1 MPMRPWRE
9 AAAVYANPRLL
20 AILGMGF
27 ASGLPF
33 LLTTTTLTYW
43 LAKVGLDKTSI
54 GLFALVGLPYSLKF
68 LWAPALDH
76 VRLPGLS
83 RLGRRRSWMLLAQAA
98 LVAAILALGVTDPS
112 VTPLATAALALAI
125 ALASATLDVAVDA
138 YRIEVLA
145 PHEQGAGAAATQTGY
160 RAALLLAGAGATA
173 LSDFVPWPAVFAA
186 LAALVILGMG
196 FVLLSPEPQASPGGP
211 PHASAEGARS
221 EPKASEGGLP
231 QGLSFEHALLAPL
244 RDLMSRPQWVAI
256 LAFAVLYK
264 FGDSVA
270 GVMASPFFVDLG
282 FSGVEIAS
290 VTKVLGLVASVVGI
304 GAGGVLVAR
313 TGVFRALVWGGI
325 LQATTNLLYSG
336 LAGVGHDVALLAV
349 AIAADNFTGGLASA
363 AFVAYLSGLC
373 RREFTATQ
381 YALLTSLMAAGRTTL
396 SAGGGW
402 LATQMDWAGFFAV
415 TALLA
420 LPGLALLARL
430 SRTHEL
436 REG

>member
-1 MPMRPWRE
+1 MSEILFHYRKIDPTTW
-9 AAAVYANPRLL
+9 VYLSSLL
-20 AILGMGF
+20 AISLF
-27 ASGLPF
+27 FKFNRFWSVRNLDLA
-33 LLTTTTLTYW
+33 LL
-43 LAKVGLDKTSI
+43 I
-54 GLFALVGLPYSLKF
+54 SL
-68 LWAPALDH
+68 APALLLLEQGNEAAVWAGH
-76 VRLPGLS
+76 IWLFAAGGCLLVRLLVDPLMVRRPLLEPNLTTGGLTFMGAALLVFLMTNVITGEGVKNQSKTSVSATQTAAQSSETPRIPGRGAGYPLFEFFEGLS
-83 RLGRRRSWMLLAQAA
+83 RKAVANSGEASPREVQ
-98 LVAAILALGVTDPS
+98 VAADRVLS
-112 VTPLATAALALAI
+112 ALAI
-125 ALASATLDVAVDA
+125 FAHLSVVA
-138 YRIEVLA
+138 
-145 PHEQGAGAAATQTGY
+145 G
-160 RAALLLAGAGATA
+160 
-173 LSDFVPWPAVFAA
+173 
-186 LAALVILGMG
+186 LVVLGMG
-196 FVLLSPEPQASPGGP
+196 FVLLSPEPDRREGGP
-211 PHASAEGARS
+211 P
-221 EPKASEGGLP
+221 
-231 QGLSFEHALLAPL
+231 QGSSFEHALLAPL

-270 GVMASPFFVDLG
+270 GVMANPFFVDLG

-290 VTKVLGLVASVVGI
+290 VTKVLGLAASVVGI

-313 TGVFRALVWGGI
+313 TGVFRALMWGGI

-336 LAGVGHDVALLAV
+336 LAGIGHDVALLAL
-349 AIAADNFTGGLASA
+349 AIAAYNFTGGLASA

-420 LPGLALLARL
+420 VPGLALLARL
-430 SRTHEL
+430 ARTPEL

>member
-1 MPMRPWRE
+1 MPVRPWRE

-27 ASGLPF
+27 ASGLPL
-33 LLTTTTLTYW
+33 LLTTSTLSYW

-76 VRLPGLS
+76 VRLPGLG
-83 RLGRRRSWMLLAQAA
+83 RLGQRRRWMLLAQAA
-98 LVAAILALGVTDPS
+98 LVAGILALGTTDPS
-112 VTPLATAALALAI
+112 AAPRVTAALALAI
-125 ALASATLDVAVDA
+125 ALASATLDIAVDA

-145 PHEQGAGAAATQTGY
+145 PHEQGAGAAATQAGY
-160 RAALLLAGAGATA
+160 RVGLLLAGAGAVA
-173 LSDFVPWPAVFAA
+173 LSDFVPWSAVFAA
-186 LAALVILGMG
+186 LAGLVVLGMG
-196 FVLLSPEPQASPGGP
+196 FVLLSPEPQASEGGP
-211 PHASAEGARS
+211 P
-221 EPKASEGGLP
+221 
-231 QGLSFEHALLAPL
+231 QGVSLEHAILAPL
-244 RDLMSRPQWVAI
+244 RDLMSRPQWLAI

-270 GVMASPFFVDLG
+270 GVMANPFFIDLG

-290 VTKVLGLVASVVGI
+290 VTKVLGLAASVVGI
-304 GAGGVLVAR
+304 AAGGMLVAR

-336 LAGVGHDVALLAV
+336 LAGIGHDVALLAL
-349 AIAADNFTGGLASA
+349 AIGADNFTGGLASA

-430 SRTHEL
+430 GRAPEPAES
-436 REG
+436 

>member
-1 MPMRPWRE
+1 MPVRPWRE

-27 ASGLPF
+27 ASGLPL
-33 LLTTTTLTYW
+33 LLTTSTLSYW
-43 LAKVGLDKTSI
+43 LARVGLDKTSI

-83 RLGRRRSWMLLAQAA
+83 RLGQRRSWMLLAQAA
-98 LVAAILALGVTDPS
+98 LVAAILGLGATDPS
-112 VTPLATAALALAI
+112 AAPRATAALALAI
-125 ALASATLDVAVDA
+125 ALASATLDIAVDA

-145 PHEQGAGAAATQTGY
+145 PHEQGAGAAATQAGY
-160 RAALLLAGAGATA
+160 RVGLLLAGAGAIA
-173 LSDFVPWPAVFAA
+173 LSDFVAWPAVFAA
-186 LAALVILGMG
+186 LAALVVVGMG
-196 FVLLSPEPQASPGGP
+196 FVLLSPEPA
-211 PHASAEGARS
+211 AEGRPTPSLEQAI
-221 EPKASEGGLP
+221 
-231 QGLSFEHALLAPL
+231 LAPL
-244 RDLMSRPQWVAI
+244 RDLVSRPQWVAI

-270 GVMASPFFVDLG
+270 GVMANPFFVDLG

-290 VTKVLGLVASVVGI
+290 VTKVLGLAASVAGI
-304 GAGGVLVAR
+304 AAGGVLVAR

-336 LAGVGHDVALLAV
+336 LAGIGHDVALLAL

-430 SRTHEL
+430 GRTPEL

>member
-1 MPMRPWRE
+1 MPVRPWRE

-27 ASGLPF
+27 ASGLPL
-33 LLTTTTLTYW
+33 LLTTSTLSYW

-76 VRLPGLS
+76 VRLPGLG
-83 RLGRRRSWMLLAQAA
+83 RLGQRRSWMLLAQAA
-98 LVAAILALGVTDPS
+98 LVAAILALGTTDPS
-112 VTPLATAALALAI
+112 AAPRATAALALAI
-125 ALASATLDVAVDA
+125 ALASATLDIAVDA

-145 PHEQGAGAAATQTGY
+145 PHEQGAGAAATQAGY
-160 RAALLLAGAGATA
+160 RVGLLLAGAGAVA

-186 LAALVILGMG
+186 LAGLVVLGMG
-196 FVLLSPEPQASPGGP
+196 FVLLSPEPQASEGGP
-211 PHASAEGARS
+211 A
-221 EPKASEGGLP
+221 
-231 QGLSFEHALLAPL
+231 QGVSLEHAILAPL
-244 RDLMSRPQWVAI
+244 RDLMSRPQWLAI
-256 LAFAVLYK
+256 LMFAVLYK

-270 GVMASPFFVDLG
+270 GVMANPFFIDLG

-290 VTKVLGLVASVVGI
+290 VTKVLGLAASVVGI
-304 GAGGVLVAR
+304 AAGGLLVAR

-336 LAGVGHDVALLAV
+336 LAGIGHDVALLAL
-349 AIAADNFTGGLASA
+349 AIGADNFTGGLASA

-402 LATQMDWAGFFAV
+402 LATQLDWASFFAV

-430 SRTHEL
+430 GRSPEPA
-436 REG
+436 EG